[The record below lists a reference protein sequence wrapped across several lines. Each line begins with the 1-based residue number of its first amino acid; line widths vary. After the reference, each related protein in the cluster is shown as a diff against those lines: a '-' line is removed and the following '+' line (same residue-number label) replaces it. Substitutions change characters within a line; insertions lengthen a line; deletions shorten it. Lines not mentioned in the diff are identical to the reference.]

1 MADFTSLKY
10 PLPPFTQETAQI
22 KVKAAQDAWNTRNPE
37 VIKYAYTPNSIWRNR
52 STFLTGSDEIV
63 TFLTQKWKIEN
74 GYRLR
79 KELFSFTDNKIA
91 VQFWYEWH
99 DEEGQWWRT
108 YGLEDW
114 TFAPDGRMRKRMMS
128 GNDVKIEE
136 KERWFKDEVDVNE
149 VEISERHCVPRCLL
163 PVSPFGSSDLNPE
176 KLNTRTMASDG
187 NLGVVLV
194 IGGCGFLGSRLVKTI
209 LSSHQEVES
218 VHVMSRSPTQ
228 NLHPKATYHAGD
240 IKNHDHVSC
249 LLEKIKPT
257 VIFHTASPKYTD
269 SEALLCST
277 NVDATRVLL
286 ECATASP
293 SVKAFV
299 YTGTDSA
306 IVQSPGVRLTEET
319 AKLHTEKSSVNAYA
333 KTKAIADIKVREANN
348 PEKLRT
354 AVIRIPG
361 LYGEDDDNCV
371 GTLLGSVKK
380 NQHKIQLGDNKR
392 HFEFVYIESACMAHI
407 LAAKALLN
415 EKEETKVGGEAF
427 FISDDVSMPYFDFA
441 RKIYAGAGYPVE
453 KSEIKVMSYEMIL
466 VLTILGEWI
475 YWIFTFGTRR
485 PSLKKEG
492 IEYLAGGTQWDI
504 SKAKERLGYQPV
516 ADQDAIIRK
525 VAEWEAKRLGI
536 WADI

>member
-1 MADFTSLKY
+1 
-10 PLPPFTQETAQI
+10 
-22 KVKAAQDAWNTRNPE
+22 
-37 VIKYAYTPNSIWRNR
+37 
-52 STFLTGSDEIV
+52 
-63 TFLTQKWKIEN
+63 
-74 GYRLR
+74 
-79 KELFSFTDNKIA
+79 
-91 VQFWYEWH
+91 
-99 DEEGQWWRT
+99 
-108 YGLEDW
+108 
-114 TFAPDGRMRKRMMS
+114 
-128 GNDVKIEE
+128 
-136 KERWFKDEVDVNE
+136 
-149 VEISERHCVPRCLL
+149 
-163 PVSPFGSSDLNPE
+163 
-176 KLNTRTMASDG
+176 MASDG

-209 LSSHQEVES
+209 LSSHQKVES

-228 NLHPKATYHAGD
+228 NLQPKATYHAGD

-257 VIFHTASPKYTD
+257 VIFHTASPKYTEPD
-269 SEALLCST
+269 ALLRST

-306 IVQSPGVRLTEET
+306 IVQSPCVRLTEET
-319 AKLHTEKSSVNAYA
+319 AKLHTEKSPVNAYA
-333 KTKAIADIKVREANN
+333 KTKAIADIEV
-348 PEKLRT
+348 P
-354 AVIRIPG
+354 VIRIPG

-380 NQHKIQLGDNKR
+380 NQYKIQLGDNKR
-392 HFEFVYIESACMAHI
+392 HFEFVYIESACIAHI
-407 LAAKALLN
+407 LAAKALLS

-441 RKIYAGAGYPVE
+441 RKIYAGAGYPVK

-466 VLTILGEWI
+466 GLTILGEWI

-485 PSLKKEG
+485 PSLKREG
-492 IEYLAGGTQWDI
+492 VEYLAGGAQWDI

-516 ADQDAIIRK
+516 ADQDATIRK

-536 WADI
+536 WVDI